1 MLFQYDHKWNP
12 WSHVAALQ
20 IWNFSLSLVFCVV
33 GYHFWMTLDVHTYPN
48 ITIITS
54 WCPHRSFCVRFNLAN
69 FFFCDFQYTPDSP
82 HPPPP
87 PFFKLHSPS
96 WPFPLY
102 PPHLIIPP
110 LQAETVPHLLLNSL
124 RMLSYHLQWKEH
136 REDKRVRGNTVW
148 RMLFISRH
156 EITCQFGSEREQSN
170 TILITLADV
179 KERLSPWFSSWQC
192 PKNGSGWVSMIL
204 YIYLYVCVPEYMHTV
219 SAVAGNKWQVTCR
232 WTLKIK

>member
-1 MLFQYDHKWNP
+1 MKSCCCFANMEFL
-12 WSHVAALQ
+12 
-20 IWNFSLSLVFCVV
+20 SLSRFLCSGLSFLNDIRCAHIPKHNNNNILVS
-33 GYHFWMTLDVHTYPN
+33 
-48 ITIITS
+48 TS
-54 WCPHRSFCVRFNLAN
+54 ELLCEIQPCKFLLLWLSV
-69 FFFCDFQYTPDSP
+69 YTRL
-82 HPPPP
+82 PPPL
-87 PFFKLHSPS
+87 FFKLHSPS

-102 PPHLIIPP
+102 PPHLCSVCPHCEKIIPP

-148 RMLFISRH
+148 RMLFMSRH

>member
-1 MLFQYDHKWNP
+1 
-12 WSHVAALQ
+12 
-20 IWNFSLSLVFCVV
+20 
-33 GYHFWMTLDVHTYPN
+33 MTLDVHTYPN

-54 WCPHRSFCVRFNLAN
+54 RCPHQIQPCKFLLLWLSV
-69 FFFCDFQYTPDSP
+69 YTRLSL
-82 HPPPP
+82 
-87 PFFKLHSPS
+87 PFFKLRSPS

-102 PPHLIIPP
+102 PSHLCSVCPHCEKIIPP